1 MVCDGDPPCSM
12 YFETVDWA
20 TSKPSITLAKSMSG
34 AATVTLPGLTLQGS
48 GHMALIMF
56 NV

>member
-20 TSKPSITLAKSMSG
+20 TSKPSITLATERLLRDRLDQRS
-34 AATVTLPGLTLQGS
+34 VQ
-48 GHMALIMF
+48 
-56 NV
+56 

>member
-20 TSKPSITLAKSMSG
+20 TSKPSITLATERLADFHERILKVVMRRRD
-34 AATVTLPGLTLQGS
+34 AA
-48 GHMALIMF
+48 
-56 NV
+56 